1 MKARLTRIS
10 KTNFYSWKKGT
21 LPKGCSM
28 CVRGE
33 KLVLFVT
40 GICPNKCFFCPI
52 SEQKAGKDVVYA
64 NEWKIAR
71 EKDILE
77 EAKLTK
83 AKGAG
88 ITGGDPL
95 VKLDRV
101 VHYIR
106 LLKKKFGKKFHIHLY
121 TPLTLVNEAR
131 LKKLYSAG
139 LDEIRFHPML
149 DRPAEWPR
157 ILLARK
163 FGWDVGVEIPVISG
177 KQKETIHLLDFIEDK
192 VDFLNLNELEISDTN
207 VNKLVERGFKTK
219 DNLSYAVKGSQEMAL
234 QLLNYLKKSRLNV
247 HYCTAQTKDKAQL
260 SRRIKR
266 RALNVAKKFDFVT
279 KDGTLVRGCIYLKN
293 LVPGVGY
300 RKLIEKANAKL
311 IIRKLN
317 GMKAVIQKRFR
328 IPKSLIAVDP
338 LKLRIITSIAVVDEL
353 NRELKKLSLIPAIVE
368 EYPTW
373 DAMEVDV
380 QFL

>member
-1 MKARLTRIS
+1 MIG
-10 KTNFYSWKKGT
+10 KTKFYSWKKGK

-28 CVRGE
+28 CIRGE

-40 GICPNKCFFCPI
+40 GLCPNKCFFCPI
-52 SEQKAGKDVVYA
+52 SEQKCGKDVVYA
-64 NEWKIAR
+64 NEWKIAK

-77 EAKLTK
+77 EARLTK

-88 ITGGDPL
+88 VTGGDPL

-101 VHYIR
+101 VHYIK

-149 DRPAEWPR
+149 DRPDEWIR

-163 FGWDVGVEIPVISG
+163 FKWDVGVEIPVIPG
-177 KQKETIHLLDFIEDK
+177 KKRQTVRLIDFINFINFVEPT

-207 VNKLVERGFKTK
+207 ANQLIQKGFKQK
-219 DNLSYAVKGSQEMAL
+219 SDLSYAVKGSQELAKE
-234 QLLNYLKKSRLNV
+234 LLNYIKKSKLNV

-300 RKLIEKANAKL
+300 RKLLEHANRKL
-311 IIRKLN
+311 IIKKLN
-317 GMKAVIQKRFR
+317 GIKSVVQKKFK
-328 IPKSLIAVDP
+328 IPKSLIEVDI
-338 LKLRIITSIAVVDEL
+338 LKLRIITSMVIVDEL
-353 NRELKKLSLIPAIVE
+353 NSELKKLGLIPAVVE

>member
-1 MKARLTRIS
+1 MKARLPCVS
-10 KTNFYSWKKGT
+10 KTSFYSWKKEK
-21 LPKGCSM
+21 LPKGCAM

-40 GICPNKCFFCPI
+40 GLCPNKCFYCPI
-52 SEQKAGKDVVYA
+52 SEQKCGKDVVYA
-64 NEWKIAR
+64 NEWKIAK
-71 EKDILE
+71 EKDIFE

-101 VHYIR
+101 VHYIQF
-106 LLKKKFGKKFHIHLY
+106 LKKKFGKKFHIHLY

-131 LKKLYSAG
+131 LKKLHNAG

-149 DRPAEWPR
+149 DRPDEWKR
-157 ILLARK
+157 ILFAKK
-163 FGWDVGVEIPVISG
+163 FKWDVGVEIPIIPG
-177 KQKETIHLLDFIEDK
+177 KKKQTLDLLKFIEDK

-207 VNKLVERGFKTK
+207 ANKLVQKGFRQKS
-219 DNLSYAVKGSQEMAL
+219 DLSYAVKGSQEMAL

-279 KDGTLVRGCIYLKN
+279 KEGTLVRGCIYLKGF
-293 LVPGVGY
+293 VPGVGY
-300 RKLIEKANAKL
+300 RKLLERTNRKL
-311 IIRKLN
+311 ILKKLN
-317 GMKAVIQKRFR
+317 GIKSIVQKKFR
-328 IPKSLIAVDP
+328 IPKSLIEVDSV
-338 LKLRIITSIAVVDEL
+338 KLRIITSIVIVDEL
-353 NRELKKLSLIPAIVE
+353 SSEIKKLGLIPAVVE

>member
-1 MKARLTRIS
+1 MTKIS
-10 KTNFYSWKKGT
+10 KTHFYSWNKGT
-21 LPKGCSM
+21 LPKGCAM

-33 KLVLFVT
+33 KLVLFCT
-40 GICPNKCFFCPI
+40 GLCPNKCFYCPI
-52 SEQKAGKDVVYA
+52 SEQKSGKDVIYA
-64 NEWKIAR
+64 NEWKIAK

-77 EAKLTK
+77 EARLTK

-121 TPLTLVNEAR
+121 TPLTLVTEEK
-131 LKKLYSAG
+131 LKKLFKAG

-149 DRPAEWPR
+149 DRPNEWPR
-157 ILLARK
+157 ISLARK
-163 FGWDVGVEIPVISG
+163 FDWDVGVEIPVIPG
-177 KQKETIHLLDFIEDK
+177 KKKQTIRLIDFIEDK

-219 DNLSYAVKGSQEMAL
+219 DDLSYAVKGSQEMAM
-234 QLLNYLKKSRLNV
+234 QLLKYLKKSRLNV

-279 KDGTLVRGCIYLKN
+279 KDGTLVRGCIYLKD

-300 RKLIEKANAKL
+300 RRMLEHANRKLILK
-311 IIRKLN
+311 KLN
-317 GMKAVIQKRFR
+317 GIMSVVQKKFR
-328 IPKSLIAVDP
+328 IPQGLIEVDP
-338 LKLRIITSIAVVDEL
+338 LKLRIVTSIAVVDEL
-353 NRELKKLSLIPAIVE
+353 SSGFKKLGLIPAVVE

>member
-1 MKARLTRIS
+1 MKAMLKHVS
-10 KTNFYSWKKGT
+10 KTHFYSWKKGS

-40 GICPNKCFFCPI
+40 GICPNKCFYCPI
-52 SEQKAGKDVVYA
+52 SEQKCGKDVVYA
-64 NEWKIAR
+64 NEWKIAK
-71 EKDILE
+71 EKDIIT

-106 LLKKKFGKKFHIHLY
+106 LLKRKFGKKFHIHLY

-131 LKKLYSAG
+131 LKRLYGAG

-149 DRPAEWPR
+149 DRPNEWPR
-157 ILLARK
+157 ISFARK
-163 FGWDVGVEIPVISG
+163 FGWDVGVEIPVIPG
-177 KQKETIHLLDFIEDK
+177 KKKKTIDLINFIEDK

-219 DNLSYAVKGSQEMAL
+219 DDLSYAVKGSQEMAL

-266 RALNVAKKFDFVT
+266 RALNVARKFDFVT

-300 RKLIEKANAKL
+300 RKLLEHANRKL
-311 IIRKLN
+311 ILKKLN
-317 GMKAVIQKRFR
+317 GIKSVVQKKFR
-328 IPKSLIAVDP
+328 IPTGIIEVDP
-338 LKLRIITSIAVVDEL
+338 LKLRIVTSIAVVDEL
-353 NRELKKLSLIPAIVE
+353 NSKLKNLGLIPAIIE